1 MAKVLTPQLLRRIV
15 LEEKAKIEKE
25 TKVAKM
31 GKVKNVEEAEKA
43 RVLKGPEDYANTVP
57 HAKKHLD
64 EISALNEVESELL
77 KKLTKVREHRDIAKK
92 KFISSL

>member
-25 TKVAKM
+25 TKLAKM
-31 GKVKNVEEAEKA
+31 GKVKPVEEADKP
-43 RVLKGPEDYANTVP
+43 RVLKGPEDYADTVP

-64 EISALNEVESELL
+64 EIAALNEVESELV
-77 KKLTKVREHRDIAKK
+77 KKLSRVREHRNLAKK
-92 KFISSL
+92 KFINSL